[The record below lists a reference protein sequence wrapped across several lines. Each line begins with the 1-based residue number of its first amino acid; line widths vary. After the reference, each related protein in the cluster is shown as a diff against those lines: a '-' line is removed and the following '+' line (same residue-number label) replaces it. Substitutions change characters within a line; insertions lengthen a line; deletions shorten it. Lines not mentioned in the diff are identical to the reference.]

1 MKLPLCSTTDC
12 PRRTCSNVAIKA
24 GVTPYFKLQRMDSMQ
39 TVYERC
45 CGIDVHKKMIVAC
58 FRNGKKSEIR
68 KYDTLTRS
76 IKEFGN
82 WLVESECQ
90 MVAMESTG
98 AYWKPIY
105 NILELLNLEVM
116 VVNAH
121 HMKNVP
127 GRKTDVKDAE
137 WIADLLQHGLLKASY
152 IPDRT
157 QRELREI
164 VRYRKSLVEER
175 ARELNRLEKT
185 LEGAN
190 IKLSSFVSD
199 LSGMSSRNLLE
210 QALVGEVNE
219 ENIGDLIHQSM
230 QSKKA
235 ELLEAMNGVL
245 SKIQKQ
251 LVKAI
256 LDHIDD
262 MTRRIKD
269 LDEIID
275 RQMKDY
281 DEAIKEIDKISGIG
295 KRSAETILSEIGLD
309 MSRFP
314 TDSHLCS
321 WTGLCPGNN
330 ESAGKRKNGK
340 TNKGNRHLKSTLIQC
355 AKAAQKDKDSF
366 FHAQYQR
373 LVVRR
378 GANRATVAVA
388 HSMLIAIYHM
398 LKDHLPFADLGSDY
412 YSKYNSESKARYYLK
427 RLQDLG
433 VSVPVSLTV

>member
-1 MKLPLCSTTDC
+1 
-12 PRRTCSNVAIKA
+12 
-24 GVTPYFKLQRMDSMQ
+24 MQ

-45 CGIDVHKKMIVAC
+45 CGLDIHKKLIVAC
-58 FRNGKKSEIR
+58 FRNGNKAELR
-68 KYDTLTRS
+68 KFDTLTCN
-76 IKEFGN
+76 IKELGK
-82 WLVESECQ
+82 WLLDNGCQ
-90 MVAMESTG
+90 MAAMESTG

-105 NILELLNLEVM
+105 NILELLNLDVM

-152 IPDRT
+152 IPDRE

-164 VRYRKSLVEER
+164 VRYRKSLIEER
-175 ARELNRLEKT
+175 SRELNRLEKT

-199 LSGMSSRNLLE
+199 LTGVSSRKLIN
-210 QALVGEVNE
+210 QALSGEVTE
-219 ENIGDLIHQSM
+219 ENIGNLIHISM
-230 QSKKA
+230 QSKKS
-235 ELLEAMNGVL
+235 ELLQAMDGIF
-245 SKIQKQ
+245 SSIQKH

-262 MTRRIKD
+262 MTKRIKD
-269 LDEIID
+269 LDDIID
-275 RQMKDY
+275 NQMKGYED
-281 DEAIKEIDKISGIG
+281 AIKKIDEMTGIG
-295 KRSAETILSEIGLD
+295 KRSAEVIVSEIGID

-314 TDSHLCS
+314 TDAHISS
-321 WTGLCPGNN
+321 WSGLCPGNN
-330 ESAGKRKNGK
+330 ESAGKRKSGK
-340 TNKGNRHLKSTLIQC
+340 TNKGNKHLKSILIQC
-355 AKAAQKDKDSF
+355 AKAAQKDKESF
-366 FHAQYQR
+366 FHAQYER

-398 LKDHLPFADLGSDY
+398 LKDNVPFKDLGSDY
-412 YSKYNSESKARYYLK
+412 YTKFNTESKVKYYMK
-427 RLQDLG
+427 KLQELG
-433 VSVPVSLTV
+433 MPVPVSLAI

>member
-1 MKLPLCSTTDC
+1 
-12 PRRTCSNVAIKA
+12 
-24 GVTPYFKLQRMDSMQ
+24 MQ

-45 CGIDVHKKMIVAC
+45 CGIDVHKKIIVVC
-58 FRNGKKSEIR
+58 YRNGKKAELR
-68 KYDTLTRS
+68 KFDTLTNS
-76 IKEFGN
+76 IKKLGN
-82 WLVESECQ
+82 WLLENDCQ

-105 NILELLNLEVM
+105 NILELLNLNVM

-121 HMKNVP
+121 HMRNVP
-127 GRKTDVKDAE
+127 GRKTDIKDAE

-152 IPDRT
+152 IPNKE

-164 VRYRKSLVEER
+164 VRYRKSLIEER
-175 ARELNRLEKT
+175 SREINRLEKT

-199 LSGMSSRNLLE
+199 LTGKSSRKLIE
-210 QALVGEVNE
+210 QALISEINE
-219 ENIGDLIHQSM
+219 ENIGDLIHVSM
-230 QSKKA
+230 QSKKS
-235 ELLEAMNGVL
+235 ELLLAMEGAF
-245 SKIQKQ
+245 SSIQKQ

-269 LDEIID
+269 LDDIID
-275 RQMKDY
+275 NQIKNYED
-281 DEAIKEIDKISGIG
+281 AIKLIDEISGIG
-295 KRSAETILSEIGLD
+295 KRSAEVIVSEIGID
-309 MSRFP
+309 MNRFP
-314 TDSHLCS
+314 SDAHLSS
-321 WTGLCPGNN
+321 WSGLCPGNN
-330 ESAGKRKNGK
+330 ESAGRRKSGK
-340 TNKGNRHLKSTLIQC
+340 TTKGNKHLKSILIQC
-355 AKAAQKDKDSF
+355 AKAAKQDKDSF

-398 LKDHLPFADLGSDY
+398 LKDNVPFKDLGSDY
-412 YSKYNSESKARYYLK
+412 YTKFNTEAKARYYAK
-427 RLQDLG
+427 KLQELG
-433 VSVPVSLTV
+433 VSVPVSLAT

>member
-1 MKLPLCSTTDC
+1 
-12 PRRTCSNVAIKA
+12 
-24 GVTPYFKLQRMDSMQ
+24 MQ

-45 CGIDVHKKMIVAC
+45 CGIDVHKKLIVVC
-58 FRNGKKSEIR
+58 FRNGR
-68 KYDTLTRS
+68 KAVLRKFDTLTCS
-76 IKEFGN
+76 IKELGN
-82 WLVESECQ
+82 WLLDNDCQ

-105 NILELLNLEVM
+105 NILELLGIDAM

-152 IPDRT
+152 IPNKE

-164 VRYRKSLVEER
+164 VRYRKNLIEER
-175 ARELNRLEKT
+175 SREINRLEKT

-199 LSGMSSRNLLE
+199 LTGESSRRLIK

-219 ENIGDLIHQSM
+219 ENIGDLIHYSM
-230 QSKKA
+230 QDKKSD
-235 ELLEAMNGVL
+235 LLKAMEGVFTP
-245 SKIQKQ
+245 IQKH

-262 MTRRIKD
+262 MTKRIKD
-269 LDEIID
+269 LDDIID
-275 RQMKDY
+275 SQIKGYED
-281 DEAIKEIDKISGIG
+281 AIKKIDELSGIG
-295 KRSAETILSEIGLD
+295 KRSAEVIVAEMGID

-314 TDSHLCS
+314 TEAHLAS
-321 WTGLCPGNN
+321 WVGLCPGNN
-330 ESAGKRKNGK
+330 ESAGKRKSGK
-340 TNKGNRHLKSTLIQC
+340 TTKGNKYLKSTLIQC
-355 AKAAQKDKDSF
+355 AKSAHKDKESF
-366 FHAQYQR
+366 FYAQYQR

-398 LKDHLPFADLGSDY
+398 LKDKVPFKDLGSDY
-412 YSKYNSESKARYYLK
+412 YTKFNTDSKARYYLK
-427 RLQDLG
+427 KLQELG
-433 VSVPVSLTV
+433 VSVPVSLAT